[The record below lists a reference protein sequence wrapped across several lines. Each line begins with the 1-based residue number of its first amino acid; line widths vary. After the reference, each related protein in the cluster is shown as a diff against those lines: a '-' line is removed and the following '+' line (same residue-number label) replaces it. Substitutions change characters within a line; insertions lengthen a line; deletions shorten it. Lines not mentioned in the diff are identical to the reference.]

1 MCIDWIKK
9 LEMVS
14 GNTFLVRKFFKKS
27 IRISELF
34 VRK

>member
-14 GNTFLVRKFFKKS
+14 GNAFLVRKFFKKS